1 MHCARLLGFGVPE
14 VHAKLFEVNAP
25 LSAIDRAPLAGLK

>member
-1 MHCARLLGFGVPE
+1 MHRARLLGFGVPE